1 MNRKNAFII
10 TTSSGEG
17 IGQLFLEL
25 GADALIPVGDAPPS
39 EEDFLRAIGSASAE
53 SILILPNG
61 EGALASAARAASGL
75 DFVRVLPTRSFSEGY
90 VVLASMPRGESAE
103 RLYSLAL
110 PILSSLSEIEIV
122 SELDG
127 FNPRYC
133 AYSRGERYATAASAE
148 AALFESLER
157 LLLPS
162 HRIITLIVGR
172 GVTNSR
178 RVFVTERLGELYLD
192 REIIVYIGGQTAT
205 EYYIALRQMGKKE

>member
-1 MNRKNAFII
+1 MKRENAFII

-17 IGQLFLEL
+17 LGQLFLEL
-25 GADALIPVGDAPPS
+25 GADALIPIGDTACPS
-39 EEDFLRAIGSASAE
+39 EEDFLTAIRSSTAQ
-53 SILILPNG
+53 SILVLPNG
-61 EGALASAARAASGL
+61 EAALASARRAALGL
-75 DFVRVLPTRSFSEGY
+75 DFVRVLPTRSFCEGY
-90 VVLASMPRGESAE
+90 AVLAMLPRGESAE
-103 RLYSLAL
+103 SLYSLAL

-122 SELDG
+122 SEVDG
-127 FNPRYC
+127 FNPRYS
-133 AYSRGERYATAASAE
+133 AYSHGECYATAASAE

-178 RVFVTERLGELYLD
+178 RVFVTERLGELYPD

-205 EYYIALRQMGKKE
+205 EYYIALR

>member
-1 MNRKNAFII
+1 MKRENAFII

-25 GADALIPVGDAPPS
+25 GADALIPACDAPPS
-39 EEDFLRAIGSASAE
+39 EEDFLHAIGSARAE

-61 EGALASAARAASGL
+61 EGALASATRAATGL

-90 VVLASMPRGESAE
+90 AALAAMPRGESADV
-103 RLYSLAL
+103 LYSFAAAAV
-110 PILSSLSEIEIV
+110 SSLVSIEITCE
-122 SELDG
+122 SRGTMNE
-127 FNPRYC
+127 RY
-133 AYSRGERYATAASAE
+133 AASSGGERYSLSASAE
-148 AALFESLER
+148 AALFESVER
-157 LLLPS
+157 LICPH

-178 RVFVTERLGELYLD
+178 RVFVTERLGELYPD

-205 EYYIALRQMGKKE
+205 EYYIALR

>member
-1 MNRKNAFII
+1 MNRENAFII

-25 GADALIPVGDAPPS
+25 GADALIPACDAPPS
-39 EEDFLRAIGSASAE
+39 EEDFLHAIGSARAE

-90 VVLASMPRGESAE
+90 AVLAMLPRGESAE

-127 FNPRYC
+127 FNPRYS
-133 AYSRGERYATAASAE
+133 AFSRGDLYATAASAE

-157 LLLPS
+157 LLLAS

-178 RVFVTERLGELYLD
+178 RVFVTERLGELYPD